1 MSSIRDTFNAFNN
14 FVATTKEVQPLR
26 NNPLNKVL
34 FVATDAK
41 SAISKK
47 SGSLSEEEK
56 TSLTPASL
64 KEAVKKFLSQ
74 RDTGGN
80 LILPEVFYVGGIQLA
95 GDNPKE
101 ELELLIK
108 QVCVDN
114 KEQACVIVFDD
125 AKEVLAKSGFLEGMD
140 TILKAWDSFVFA
152 TVNKTDEVRAPLEKC
167 SQLLLIKSYET
178 SKNTSWE
185 KHADAALAGR
195 VVTMGAGKVDG
206 VAKELY
212 GVTSDKISFHTDD
225 GGSLSVSESKT
236 WEEKNVNLYVQT
248 VDMRD
253 ETTGMKLINGKEFIN
268 AWEINKVKL
277 DLRNDI
283 TQFRH
288 EQERLGVSPL
298 DAKKVRGV
306 ITDRLNKLSV
316 NMEDPELNP
325 NGILVAYVVKEIPLD
340 RTLEDNKTKFQFSI
354 TISLRGIADKFQ
366 LGITAYTDGRINL
379 EEV

>member
-1 MSSIRDTFNAFNN
+1 MLIRDTFSAFNN
-14 FVATTKEVQPLR
+14 YVATTKEVQPLR

-41 SAISKK
+41 ASLNKY
-47 SGSLSEEEK
+47 SGSLSQSEI
-56 TSLTPASL
+56 TSTVNPT
-64 KEAVKKFLSQ
+64 KVRDAVKKFLSQ

-80 LILPEVFYVGGIQLA
+80 LILPEVFYTGGIDVD
-95 GDNPKE
+95 GSNPKE
-101 ELELLIK
+101 ELEILVK
-108 QVCVDN
+108 QVCVDH

-125 AKEVLAKSGFLEGMD
+125 AKTTLAQVGFVEGMD
-140 TILKAWDSFVFA
+140 PILKSWDSFMFL
-152 TVNKTDEVRAPLEKC
+152 TVDTTAEIRSAVEKC

-178 SKNTSWE
+178 SSGETWE

-212 GVTSDKISFHTDD
+212 GITSDKISFHDGD
-225 GGSLSVSESKT
+225 GGSLTVSNSKT
-236 WEEKNVNLYVQT
+236 WEGKNVNLYVQT

-253 ETTGMKLINGKEFIN
+253 ETSGMKLINGKEFIN

-288 EQERLGVSPL
+288 KQERLGVSPL